1 MTLHIVGTVIKILFL
16 LISGSDTFRNLWN
29 GIIGQLLSVTDK
41 NKVHVASANKVH
53 VASALA
59 THSILGILYSYPLYR
74 PLCFRK
80 HCNDGP
86 EVVNGKTAAHIS
98 NFNLINIMDYLFNKT
113 R

>member
-1 MTLHIVGTVIKILFL
+1 MTLHIVGTVIKIIFL

-29 GIIGQLLSVTDK
+29 GIIGQLLSITDK
-41 NKVHVASANKVH
+41 NNVHVASANKVHVACANKVH

-86 EVVNGKTAAHIS
+86 EVVNGKTLLHTFPIS
-98 NFNLINIMDYLFNKT
+98 I
-113 R
+113 